1 MTLDDYY
8 NKRKCNQLKEAVTF
22 VREYKKRFGKV
33 PPEEKLNEYFFLF
46 KPTHL
51 NAKFKAQMK
60 LMDNYELSKQLLYKN
75 YQFSSYEKFVEYCD
89 EQTE

>member
-1 MTLDDYY
+1 MQATLA
-8 NKRKCNQLKEAVTF
+8 NVLQVQFTSWHE
-22 VREYKKRFGKV
+22 REYKKRFGKV

-60 LMDNYELSKQLLYKN
+60 IMDNYELSKQLLYKN
-75 YQFSSYEKFVEYCD
+75 YQFSSYEKFAEYCD